1 MVQSWI
7 FPYFLAVSIL
17 PDLSTIQGLLLHLY
31 VGQNC
36 PPSVVIVSICGG
48 SSVGSS
54 RIHSSF
60 LNQLRASSSY
70 PPSSFGTAGSA
81 RLICPP
87 LAVPIPRS
95 IVATHYPGF
104 CYKLP
109 SGCVGLC
116 EERSL
121 VPNSASRLETSMLAT
136 PESTCPCVGSTIALH
151 V

>member
-36 PPSVVIVSICGG
+36 SPSVVIVSICGG

-70 PPSSFGTAGSA
+70 SSIFFWYCRICSA
-81 RLICPP
+81 DMSSPGCTHS
-87 LAVPIPRS
+87 PINCCNS
-95 IVATHYPGF
+95 LPGVLL
-104 CYKLP
+104 YIAI
-109 SGCVGLC
+109 GLC
-116 EERSL
+116 RSL
-121 VPNSASRLETSMLAT
+121 RGEI
-136 PESTCPCVGSTIALH
+136 PCSQFCVSP
-151 V
+151 